1 MVPHAL
7 RDQRAHDRVNVKAA
21 EGPRS
26 AVRCRPSLPCRLDAS
41 KATRRSDE

>member
-7 RDQRAHDRVNVKAA
+7 RDERAHDRVNVKAA

-26 AVRCRPSLPCRLDAS
+26 AVRCRPSSPCRLDAS
-41 KATRRSDE
+41 KVTTHSDE